1 MIVVLADDLSG
12 AAECAA
18 VARAHGLTAEVQTEP
33 DPAADADVVAVDTDT
48 RSLPPAAAAV
58 RVGAVAGAMLAARPV
73 LVFKKTD
80 SVLRGPVLAEVAA
93 AGRAAGLS
101 RAVLAPANPSRG
113 RCVRGGRYFVA
124 GVPLDQTPFARD
136 PEYPARTACVR
147 SLLSERSAGCVLDA
161 VTVPDVSATAD
172 LDAAAAACGPDD
184 LPAGGAE
191 FFAAL
196 LRTRFGLAVTGADDP
211 VPPAPGP
218 VLWVRGSAF
227 PSAEVECAAAVVT
240 VGADWSW
247 AAESARHALAAFG
260 LVVLV
265 PAVRRRDARAPAAR
279 LTTLAAAAAAVL
291 RSARVDRLLLDGGAT
306 AGAVVRA
313 AGWSRLGA
321 DACAGAL
328 VTLSDVRG
336 RSPEVL
342 VKPGSY
348 PWPAGAV
355 RPAVASS
362 AGTAPAA
369 GAVAELIR

>member
-1 MIVVLADDLSG
+1 MILVLADDLSG

-18 VARAHGLTAEVQTEP
+18 VARAHGLSAEVQTEP
-33 DPAADADVVAVDTDT
+33 DPSAEADVVAVDTDT
-48 RSLPPAAAAV
+48 RSLPPAAAAE
-58 RVGAVAGAMLAARPV
+58 RVGAAAGAMLAARPA
-73 LVFKKTD
+73 LVFKKAD

-93 AGRAAGLS
+93 VCRAAGS
-101 RAVLAPANPSRG
+101 ARAVLAPANPGRG
-113 RCVRGGRYFVA
+113 RCVRGGRYFVG
-124 GVPLDQTPFARD
+124 GVPLDETPFARD

-147 SLLSERSAGCVLDA
+147 SLLSERSAGCALGA
-161 VTVPDVSATAD
+161 VTVPDVTAAAD
-172 LDAAAAACGPDD
+172 LDAAAAGCGAGD

-196 LRTRFGLAVTGADDP
+196 LRARFALAAAAAADP
-211 VPPAPGP
+211 VPPASGP

-227 PSAEVECAAAVVT
+227 PSADVECAAAVVT

-247 AAESARHALAAFG
+247 AAGSARHALAAFG
-260 LVVLV
+260 LVMLV
-265 PAVRRRDARAPAAR
+265 PAARRHDARAPAAR
-279 LTTLAAAAAAVL
+279 LATLAAAAAVVL

-313 AGWSRLGA
+313 AGWSRLAVGA
-321 DACAGAL
+321 RAGVL
-328 VTLSDVRG
+328 VTLRDVRG

-355 RPAVASS
+355 RH
-362 AGTAPAA
+362 A